1 MIVVKYCN
9 IDIIKDADISHY
21 LNSLPLFMRDEIL
34 RYKHFPD
41 QKSRLLS
48 RLMLQESLSDTLAPT
63 CLGDWKR
70 DINNRPIIDNWNAFN
85 ITHSS
90 NIVVFVYSTTGLI
103 GVDIERK
110 TTINYDEIME
120 HFNSEEK
127 QFIDSAPDSISRFY
141 EIWVKKEALLKA
153 VGVGIVNG
161 LNDFSCIKNTVNY
174 QGKSWFLTE
183 FQIHPEYTCYL
194 CSLNLDEEIIMQEFN
209 TIGIN
214 L

>member
-1 MIVVKYCN
+1 MIVIKYCN
-9 IDIIKDADISHY
+9 VDLIRDVDISHY
-21 LNSLPLFMRDEIL
+21 LKSLPLFMRDEIL

-48 RLMLQESLSDTLAPT
+48 RLMLHESLSDTRART

-70 DINNRPIIDNWNAFN
+70 DINNRPLIDSWNTFN

-90 NIVVFVYSTTGLI
+90 NIVVFAYSTTGLV

-110 TTINYDEIME
+110 TSINYEEIME
-120 HFNSEEK
+120 HLHSEEQ
-127 QFIDSAPDSISRFY
+127 QFIESASDPKSRFY

-153 VGVGIVNG
+153 VGIGIVNG
-161 LNDFSCIKNTVNY
+161 LNDFSCLKNAVDY
-174 QGKSWFLTE
+174 QGKRWYLTE
-183 FQIHPEYTCYL
+183 LQIHPAYTCYL
-194 CSLNLDEEIIMQEFN
+194 CSLSLDEEIVIQEFK
-209 TIGIN
+209 IGLN